1 MKHTKRER
9 SPGAESEID
18 LHEPTDH
25 TAKRAKTKSR
35 TPSPSA
41 LPQDAQSI
49 PASPIATTTFG
60 VEAQPAVE
68 ALVDN
73 EYLSP
78 KPRDDEA
85 EKEKGR
91 RARLNAEVEKKLH
104 DRLRELS
111 QNGRYLVYIDHM
123 GHTRIVD
130 MMPDPP
136 PPYIP
141 RPPGLP
147 PRHPGPR
154 GGL

>member
-1 MKHTKRER
+1 MKHVKRER
-9 SPGAESEID
+9 SPGAEHASD
-18 LHEPTDH
+18 LHEPAERK
-25 TAKRAKTKSR
+25 AKRPKTRSR
-35 TPSPSA
+35 TPSPEHR
-41 LPQDAQSI
+41 DEQSI

-60 VEAQPAVE
+60 LATQPTVNT
-68 ALVDN
+68 LVAN
-73 EYLSP
+73 EYLTPGP
-78 KPRDDEA
+78 KDNEA

-91 RARLNAEVEKKLH
+91 RAKQNAEIERALH
-104 DRLRELS
+104 ERLRALS
-111 QNGRYLVYIDHM
+111 ENGRYLVYIDHM

-130 MMPDPP
+130 MAPDPP